1 MVRHGHVGRGGQL
14 QAGDID
20 VVGDE
25 HVQLTEHH
33 LGIHDR
39 AGTDQAD
46 RVRIE
51 DSGGDQMQLQHPVVH
66 DDRVAC
72 IHTTLV
78 ANDHIGGAAEE
89 IGDLSFS
96 FVTPLSSDD
105 DNVGQ

>member
-1 MVRHGHVGRGGQL
+1 
-14 QAGDID
+14 
-20 VVGDE
+20 
-25 HVQLTEHH
+25 
-33 LGIHDR
+33 
-39 AGTDQAD
+39 
-46 RVRIE
+46 
-51 DSGGDQMQLQHPVVH
+51 MQLQHTVVH

>member
-1 MVRHGHVGRGGQL
+1 M
-14 QAGDID
+14 
-20 VVGDE
+20 
-25 HVQLTEHH
+25 
-33 LGIHDR
+33 
-39 AGTDQAD
+39 
-46 RVRIE
+46 
-51 DSGGDQMQLQHPVVH
+51 
-66 DDRVAC
+66 AC